1 MMISIPSIRRE
12 LTSDILGRHIYL
24 FGSGSAPMPVLRRL
38 AETGAHQGT
47 VVLAA
52 DEDTKLSVA
61 VLFRPHLT
69 QGAVPLFG
77 MISTLALGEAIGR
90 VDPGTSPV
98 WPDLVTVGDETVAR
112 TLIAT
117 PAGFDRPSYVILG
130 AEVDVLALG
139 ASVGRSVDLN
149 SIVAAFLNA
158 LDTWAMAYGEHGPAA
173 VRAAV
178 QFLPRGSMPASR
190 AREHALGLG

>member
-1 MMISIPSIRRE
+1 MMLSIPAIRRE

-38 AETGAHQGT
+38 AETGAQQGT
-47 VVLAA
+47 VVLTA
-52 DEDTKLSVA
+52 DEETKLSVA

-69 QGAVPLFG
+69 QSAVPLFG

-90 VDPGTSPV
+90 VDPSTSPV

-130 AEVDVLALG
+130 AEVDVLALE
-139 ASVGRSVDLN
+139 ASVGRSVD
-149 SIVAAFLNA
+149 LNA